1 MVGFARSRKRG
12 KQHNA
17 NILQNLTAQT
27 GSERPCDFGSIR
39 FPGSRRPLPSK
50 YARIASSVSKDIG
63 SLLPLLVETWNLAP
77 PCALISILTREGS
90 ERIDPKT
97 MLGNRQQLLFARG
110 LREAAVKTNAWV
122 ITDGISDSVSAL
134 AGRALRE
141 VNVPLL
147 GITPWNSIADRTAL
161 EARPNGQVHLYG
173 TGSAGISYARRATS
187 GTVAKGLAAVGG
199 SVVEEH
205 MLEPNHT
212 HFLMIDDGSDGGL
225 GSERGFRS
233 ALEGY
238 LCDNDVSGD
247 EVRTPMVCLVIN
259 GDETTLQR
267 VLNALDPRVEGAA
280 RPVLVLVDSGG
291 AAADIHTYC
300 SDGEA
305 LTLPTPGP
313 GRSAAYIEAAARL
326 LPEIYR
332 YGMHTGNNSTPQ
344 LAFWSAGSADSATE
358 DSASF
363 DLAVQSS
370 LLNDCETLAEEI
382 MLAVAWGDPVTL
394 QSQLERAQVGDQDK
408 SLALEAALLH
418 VDSPVAQLLID
429 FNAPAAGVRH
439 EKLFTA
445 KLNRYDIDEHLWVG
459 SEGGRGRSAEMGG
472 CRLSS
477 GDLSPAGVMRDMMK
491 SFGRRRAVAALAPGP
506 GAPGGPGAAL
516 PSALLSPSRRAVCR
530 AIQAGST
537 TQSPSTR
544 RSPRR
549 SRAASPGR
557 SPGRSATPACRPTPG
572 WCAPRGRRY
581 SRSTLTITDTTSRRD
596 QRRCGRGRSG
606 CRRRGP
612 T

>member
-1 MVGFARSRKRG
+1 MGLQRRKKG
-12 KQHNA
+12 KHTNA
-17 NILQNLTAQT
+17 LQNLTAQT

-50 YARIASSVSKDIG
+50 YARIASSVSSDIG
-63 SLLPLLVETWNLAP
+63 SLLPLLSETWNIKP
-77 PCALISILTREGS
+77 PSSLISVLTREGT

-97 MLGNRQQLLFARG
+97 VMGNRQQLLFARG

-134 AGRALRE
+134 AGRALRD
-141 VNVPLL
+141 VDVPLL
-147 GITPWNSIADRTAL
+147 GITPWNSIADRAAL
-161 EARPNGQVHLYG
+161 EMRPNGQVHLYG
-173 TGSAGISYARRATS
+173 TGGAGISYARRGAATGS
-187 GTVAKGLAAVGG
+187 MKGAQMQANMQAAEPRAAAGG
-199 SVVEEH
+199 GRVEEH

-212 HFLMIDDGSDGGL
+212 HFIMVDDGSDGEL

-233 ALEGY
+233 AFEGF

-267 VLNALDPRVEGAA
+267 VLNALDPRREGAA

-305 LTLPTPGP
+305 LVLPKAGP
-313 GRSAAYIEAAARL
+313 GRSAAYVEAAARL

-344 LAFWSAGSADSATE
+344 LAFWSAGAADSATE
-358 DSASF
+358 DAASF

-382 MLAVAWGDPVTL
+382 MLAVAWGDPTTL
-394 QSQLERAQVGDQDK
+394 QAQLERAQVGDHDK

-418 VDSPVAQLLID
+418 VDLPVAQLLID

-439 EKLFTA
+439 ERLFAA

-459 SEGGRGRSAEMGG
+459 SEGAGG
-472 CRLSS
+472 KS
-477 GDLSPAGVMRDMMK
+477 GAAATDFFTGGMQSMMR
-491 SFGRRRAVAALAPGP
+491 SFG
-506 GAPGGPGAAL
+506 
-516 PSALLSPSRRAVCR
+516 
-530 AIQAGST
+530 
-537 TQSPSTR
+537 
-544 RSPRR
+544 
-549 SRAASPGR
+549 
-557 SPGRSATPACRPTPG
+557 
-572 WCAPRGRRY
+572 GRREP
-581 SRSTLTITDTTSRRD
+581 SQRWHWRRW
-596 QRRCGRGRSG
+596 RR
-606 CRRRGP
+606 P
-612 T
+612 PH